1 MSVSGREECQVL
13 SLYWGY
19 SIGGVGKY
27 GVLLDKAA
35 KKAGIK
41 MCHVCIRGHGW
52 QVDSQTLSELGAT
65 EIIINSR
72 LDLSW
77 IKMLG
82 EHLRE
87 INPELVMTH
96 GYNGHFIAQ
105 LMRKMGYFKG
115 EIISSYHGL
124 YHPTTTGRKWL
135 APIFNGFTEWH
146 IRRIKNTVAVAE
158 YSKRYLVKK
167 GVPRNLVDVIHNG
180 IEDVQCG
187 TDVRNK
193 LREEW
198 DVEDDC
204 VVIGVASRLDPVKG
218 VEYLLTAFSRLI
230 EKCPDVLL
238 VLVGTGTVERELQAQ
253 ARELGLD
260 TQVRFTGF
268 RSDVAECLS
277 AFDVFVLPS
286 LAEYHSI
293 ALLEAMRAGKA
304 IVATDVGGN
313 TESVRHGNEALV
325 VQAADVDGLE
335 AALDRVV
342 SEDMLREQ
350 LGNAARARFLSEF
363 TEDVMLKKTGAWLS
377 RCLERAAQAWK

>member
-1 MSVSGREECQVL
+1 MNVGDSEECQVL

-35 KKAGIK
+35 KETGIK
-41 MCHVCIRGHGW
+41 MRHVCIRGREW

-82 EHLRE
+82 ELLRE

-124 YHPTTTGRKWL
+124 YHATTTGRKGL
-135 APIFNGFTEWH
+135 APIFNGFTELH

-158 YSKRYLVKK
+158 HSKRYLVKK
-167 GVPRNLVDVIHNG
+167 GVPRNLVEVIHNG
-180 IEDVQCG
+180 IEDFQCG
-187 TDVRNK
+187 ADARNK
-193 LREEW
+193 LRAEW
-198 DVEDDC
+198 EVDDDC
-204 VVIGVASRLDPVKG
+204 MVVGVASRLDPVKG
-218 VEYLLTAFSRLI
+218 VEYLLTAFSHLAARHTNI
-230 EKCPDVLL
+230 LL
-238 VLVGTGTVERELQAQ
+238 VLVGTGAVEKELQAQ
-253 ARELGLD
+253 VRELGID
-260 TQVRFTGF
+260 AQVRFTGF

-313 TESVRHGNEALV
+313 TESVRHDKEALV
-325 VQAADVDGLE
+325 VQAADVDSLE
-335 AALDRVV
+335 AALDKVV
-342 SEDMLREQ
+342 SDDLLRER
-350 LGNAARARFLSEF
+350 LGNAARARFCSKF
-363 TEDVMLKKTGAWLS
+363 TEDVMLKKTGAWLLH
-377 RCLERAAQAWK
+377 CLTPAVQVRE

>member
-1 MSVSGREECQVL
+1 MNVIDREECQIL

-27 GVLLDKAA
+27 GVLLNKAA

-41 MCHVCIRGHGW
+41 MRHVCIRGHGW
-52 QVDSQTLSELGAT
+52 QVDAQTLSELGAT

-72 LDLSW
+72 MDLSW
-77 IKMLG
+77 IKVLG
-82 EHLRE
+82 DHLRE
-87 INPELVMTH
+87 INPKLIMTH

-135 APIFNGFTEWH
+135 APMFNGFTEWH
-146 IRRIKNTVAVAE
+146 VRRIKNTVAVAE

-167 GVPRNLVDVIHNG
+167 GVPQNFVDVIHNG
-180 IEDVQCG
+180 IEGIHCG
-187 TDVRNK
+187 ADTRNK
-193 LREEW
+193 LRTEW
-198 DVEDDC
+198 EAADDC
-204 VVIGVASRLDPVKG
+204 IVIGVASRLDPVKG
-218 VEYLLTAFSRLI
+218 IEYLLAAFSRVS
-230 EKCPDVLL
+230 KKYQDVLL
-238 VLVGTGTVERELQAQ
+238 VLIGTGTVERELQVQ
-253 ARELGLD
+253 AREQGID
-260 TQVRFTGF
+260 AKVRFTGF

-313 TESVRHGNEALV
+313 TESVRHGKEALV
-325 VQAADVDGLE
+325 VHAADVDGLE
-335 AALDRVV
+335 AALDQVV
-342 SEDMLREQ
+342 SDDTLREQ

-377 RCLERAAQAWK
+377 RCLKSAVQAQE

>member
-1 MSVSGREECQVL
+1 MGERKDCQVL

-35 KKAGIK
+35 KQAGIK
-41 MCHVCIRGHGW
+41 MHHVCIRGHGW

-77 IKMLG
+77 IKLLG
-82 EHLRE
+82 ECLCE
-87 INPELVMTH
+87 ISPELVMTH

-124 YHPTTTGRKWL
+124 YHPTTAGRKWL

-146 IRRIKNTVAVAE
+146 VRRIRHTVAVAE
-158 YSKRYLVKK
+158 YSKRYLVNK
-167 GVPRNLVDVIHNG
+167 GVPQDLVDVIHNG
-180 IEDVQCG
+180 IENIQGSVG
-187 TDVRNK
+187 ARNK
-193 LREEW
+193 LRLEW
-198 DVEDDC
+198 DVNDDC
-204 VVIGVASRLDPVKG
+204 IVVGVASRLDPVKG
-218 VEYLLTAFSRLI
+218 IEYLLTAFSRLT
-230 EKCPDVLL
+230 EKSQDVLL
-238 VLVGTGTVERELQAQ
+238 VLVGTGTVEKELRLQAGK
-253 ARELGLD
+253 LGISG
-260 TQVRFTGF
+260 QVRFTGF
-268 RSDVAECLS
+268 RSDIVECLS

-313 TESVRHGNEALV
+313 TESVRHDEEAV
-325 VQAADVDGLE
+325 VVHAADVSGLE
-335 AALDRVV
+335 MALDRVV
-342 SEDMLREQ
+342 SDSNLRER
-350 LGNAARARFLSEF
+350 LGNAARTRFLSEF
-363 TEDVMLKKTGAWLS
+363 TEDIMLEKTGAWLS
-377 RCLERAAQAWK
+377 RCIGSLAQAQE